1 MGVCGPLQVTLRSPR
16 PENATVET
24 WSLPAYAIT
33 FRSFTTMM
41 ATGEDLVII
50 HSRIAK
56 RLHIQEDD
64 TVEFGVDATG
74 DTFSLKVKV
83 RNNIQSDVQIHDFFT
98 LDLA

>member
-1 MGVCGPLQVTLRSPR
+1 
-16 PENATVET
+16 
-24 WSLPAYAIT
+24 
-33 FRSFTTMM
+33 MM